1 MRRALMSWCA
11 VTALATAVVTGCGDS
26 GVGAGDAHG
35 QTRQDTGVRTPA
47 LTWREEARVND
58 ALQRL
63 TSRCM
68 GRQGFVYQE
77 ERELTLQESRPV
89 RFVQDDPAWAEVYGY
104 GSRIETKSARLRE
117 RNVNGTYRQNLPAT
131 RRALFDQALDGGDSA
146 RMLTAPMPGGGEIR
160 KRIGG
165 CTEEA
170 ERTLYGDPAE
180 WFRTSK
186 TALSANYL
194 YAGRLMKDPQLTA
207 AVRGWSACM
216 REAGEPYP
224 DPQAAQDGVRA
235 AAVRRGAA
243 RADESFAAER
253 RTAVADAGCARRTR
267 LRAVATAREKHYLDH
282 LPDRYVKDIDT
293 YRRLGRQAYDR
304 AVRIVP
310 ERD

>member
-1 MRRALMSWCA
+1 MRRALMSLCA
-11 VTALATAVVTGCGDS
+11 VTALATAVVTGCGD
-26 GVGAGDAHG
+26 GAGDAGG
-35 QTRQDTGVRTPA
+35 QTRQHIGVRTPA
-47 LTWREEARVND
+47 LTWRQEVRVND

-68 GRQGFVYQE
+68 GRQGFAYQE
-77 ERELTLQESRPV
+77 ERDLTLQESRPV
-89 RFVQDDPAWAEVYGY
+89 RFVQDDLTWARTYGY

-117 RNVNGTYRQNLPAT
+117 RNVNGTYRQDLSAT
-131 RRALFDQALDGGDSA
+131 RRALFDAALDGGDGA
-146 RMLTAPMPGGGEIR
+146 RMLTAPMPNGGEIR

-186 TALSANYL
+186 IALSANSL
-194 YAGRLMKDPQLTA
+194 YAGRLMKDPKLIV
-207 AVRGWSACM
+207 AVRAWSACM

-235 AAVRRGAA
+235 AAVRLGAA
-243 RADESFAAER
+243 RADEAFAAER
-253 RTAVADAGCARRTR
+253 RTAVADADCARRTS
-267 LRAVATAREKHYLDH
+267 LRAVATAREKHYLDR
-282 LPDRYVKDIDT
+282 LPDRYLKDIDT

>member
-1 MRRALMSWCA
+1 MRRALMSLCA
-11 VTALATAVVTGCGDS
+11 VAALATAVVTGCGD
-26 GVGAGDAHG
+26 GAGDARG
-35 QTRQDTGVRTPA
+35 QAPQDTGVHTPA
-47 LTWREEARVND
+47 LTWRQEVRVND

-63 TSRCM
+63 ISRCM
-68 GRQGFVYQE
+68 GHQGFAYQE
-77 ERELTLQESRPV
+77 ERDLTLQESRPV
-89 RFVQDDPAWAEVYGY
+89 RFVQDDLTWARTYGY
-104 GSRIETKSARLRE
+104 GSRIEAKSARLRE
-117 RNVNGTYRQNLPAT
+117 RNVNGTYRQDLTAT
-131 RRALFDQALDGGDSA
+131 RRALFDETLDGGDGA
-146 RMLTAPMPGGGEIR
+146 RMLTAPMPNGGEIR

-186 TALSANYL
+186 IALSANSL
-194 YAGRLMKDPQLTA
+194 YAGPLMKDPRLTA
-207 AVRGWSACM
+207 AVRAWSACM

-235 AAVRRGAA
+235 AALRLGTA
-243 RADESFAAER
+243 RADEAFAAER
-253 RTAVADAGCARRTR
+253 RTAVADADCARRTS
-267 LRAVATAREKHYLDH
+267 LRAVATAREKHYLDR

>member
-1 MRRALMSWCA
+1 MRRALMSLCA
-11 VTALATAVVTGCGDS
+11 VTALATAVVTGCGDGGDGS
-26 GVGAGDAHG
+26 GDAG
-35 QTRQDTGVRTPA
+35 GRTRQDTGVRTPA
-47 LTWREEARVND
+47 LTWRQELRVND

-68 GRQGFVYQE
+68 ERQGFTYQE
-77 ERELTLQESRPV
+77 EHELTLQENRPV
-89 RFVQDDPAWAEVYGY
+89 RFVQDDPAWARTYGY
-104 GSRIETKSARLRE
+104 GSRIEAKSTRLHE
-117 RNVNGTYRQNLPAT
+117 RNVNGTYRQELPAT
-131 RRALFDQALDGGDSA
+131 RRALFDEALDGGDGA
-146 RMLTAPMPGGGEIR
+146 RLLTAPMPNGGEIR

-186 TALSANYL
+186 IALSANAL
-194 YAGRLMKDPQLTA
+194 YAGQLMKDPQLTA
-207 AVRGWSACM
+207 AVRAWSACM

-224 DPQAAQDGVRA
+224 DPRAAQDGVRA
-235 AAVRRGAA
+235 AAVRLGAA
-243 RADESFAAER
+243 RADEAFAAER
-253 RTAVADAGCARRTR
+253 RTAVADADCARRTS
-267 LRAVATAREKHYLDH
+267 LRAVATAREKHYLDR
-282 LPDRYVKDIDT
+282 LPDRYVRDIDT

>member
-1 MRRALMSWCA
+1 MRRALMSLCA
-11 VTALATAVVTGCGDS
+11 VTALAAAVATGCGD
-26 GVGAGDAHG
+26 GAGDARG
-35 QTRQDTGVRTPA
+35 QTRQHIGVRTPA
-47 LTWREEARVND
+47 LTWRQEVRVND

-68 GRQGFVYQE
+68 GRQGFAYLE
-77 ERELTLQESRPV
+77 ERDLTLQESRPV
-89 RFVQDDPAWAEVYGY
+89 RFVQDDLTWARTYGY

-117 RNVNGTYRQNLPAT
+117 RNVNGTYRHDLPAT
-131 RRALFDQALDGGDSA
+131 RRALFDDALDGGDGA
-146 RMLTAPMPGGGEIR
+146 RMLTAPMPNGGEIR

-186 TALSANYL
+186 IALSANSL

-207 AVRGWSACM
+207 AVRAWSACM

-235 AAVRRGAA
+235 AAVRLGAA
-243 RADESFAAER
+243 RADEAFAAER
-253 RTAVADAGCARRTR
+253 RTAVADADCARRTS
-267 LRAVATAREKHYLDH
+267 LRAVATAREKHYLDR

>member
-1 MRRALMSWCA
+1 MRRALMSLCA
-11 VTALATAVVTGCGDS
+11 VAALATAVVTGCGD
-26 GVGAGDAHG
+26 GAGDARG
-35 QTRQDTGVRTPA
+35 QTRQHIGVRTPA
-47 LTWREEARVND
+47 LTWRQEVRVND

-68 GRQGFVYQE
+68 GRQGFAYQE
-77 ERELTLQESRPV
+77 ERDLTLRESRPV
-89 RFVQDDPAWAEVYGY
+89 RFVQDDLTWARTYGY

-117 RNVNGTYRQNLPAT
+117 RNVNGTYRQDLPAT
-131 RRALFDQALDGGDSA
+131 RRALFDEALDGGDGA
-146 RMLTAPMPGGGEIR
+146 RMLTAPMPNGGEIR

-186 TALSANYL
+186 IALSANSL
-194 YAGRLMKDPQLTA
+194 YAGRLMKDPGLIA
-207 AVRGWSACM
+207 AVRAWSACM

-235 AAVRRGAA
+235 AAVRLGAA
-243 RADESFAAER
+243 RADEAFAAER
-253 RTAVADAGCARRTR
+253 RTAVADADCARRTS
-267 LRAVATAREKHYLDH
+267 LRAVATAREKHYLDR

>member
-1 MRRALMSWCA
+1 MRRALMSLCA
-11 VTALATAVVTGCGDS
+11 VAALATAVVTGCGD
-26 GVGAGDAHG
+26 GAGDARG
-35 QTRQDTGVRTPA
+35 QAPQDTGVRTPA
-47 LTWREEARVND
+47 LTWRQEVRVND

-63 TSRCM
+63 ISRCM
-68 GRQGFVYQE
+68 GHQGFAYQE
-77 ERELTLQESRPV
+77 ERDLTLQESRPV
-89 RFVQDDPAWAEVYGY
+89 RFVQDDLTWARTYGY
-104 GSRIETKSARLRE
+104 GSRIEAKSARLRE
-117 RNVNGTYRQNLPAT
+117 RNVNGTYRQDLTAT
-131 RRALFDQALDGGDSA
+131 RRALFDETLDGGDGA
-146 RMLTAPMPGGGEIR
+146 RMLTAPMPNGGEIR

-186 TALSANYL
+186 IALSANSL
-194 YAGRLMKDPQLTA
+194 YAGPLMKDPRLTA
-207 AVRGWSACM
+207 AVRAWSACM

-235 AAVRRGAA
+235 AALRLGTA
-243 RADESFAAER
+243 RADEAFAAER
-253 RTAVADAGCARRTR
+253 RTAVADADCARRTS
-267 LRAVATAREKHYLDH
+267 LRAVATAREKHYLDR